1 MKVGFCGLGVM
12 GSPMARHLAS
22 KGHDVVVYNRNSEK
36 AKQWVA
42 KNGGCF
48 ALTPREVGEQSDVVM
63 VCVGN
68 DSDVRSVV
76 LGAVTNGAARKP
88 DSIGT
93 ESLLAGLKPG
103 SVLVDHTTA
112 SATLARE
119 LSAACSAK
127 SVGFIDAPVSGGQA
141 GAENGALTVMCGC
154 DDQKVFERVRPVF
167 DAYAKAC
174 QRMGN
179 AGAGQLTKMV
189 NQICIAGVVSGL
201 SEALNFAMRAGLDAD
216 QVVEVISKGAAQS
229 WQMENR
235 AKTMVR
241 DQYDFGFA
249 VEWMR
254 KDLGICFDEAKIN
267 GADLTMTKLV
277 DALYARVIEMGGSR
291 WDTSSLMKLLT
302 HPKK

>member
-1 MKVGFCGLGVM
+1 MKIGFCGLGVM
-12 GSPMARHLAS
+12 GSPMARHLATA
-22 KGHDVVVYNRNSEK
+22 GHELTVYNRNVEK
-36 AKQWVA
+36 AKHWVA
-42 KNGGCF
+42 TNGGSL
-48 ALTPREVGEQSDVVM
+48 AATPREVAQASDIVM

-68 DSDVRSVV
+68 DDDVRSVV
-76 LGAVTNGAARKP
+76 LGADGV
-88 DSIGT
+88 
-93 ESLLAGLKPG
+93 LAGLKAG

-119 LSAACSAK
+119 LSALCATK
-127 SVGFIDAPVSGGQA
+127 QIGFIDAPVSGGQA

-154 DDQKVFERVRPVF
+154 DDQKVFDRVRPVF

-174 QRMGN
+174 QRMGDS
-179 AGAGQLTKMV
+179 GSGQLTKMV

-201 SEALNFAMRAGLDAD
+201 AEALNFAVRAGLNAD

-235 AKTMVR
+235 SKTMVR
-241 DQYDFGFA
+241 DEFEFGFA
-249 VEWMR
+249 AQWMR
-254 KDLGICFDEAKIN
+254 KDLGICFDEAKNN

-277 DALYARVIEMGGSR
+277 DALYAKVIAMGGAR

-302 HPKK
+302 HPEK

>member
-1 MKVGFCGLGVM
+1 MKIGFCGLGVM
-12 GSPMARHLAS
+12 GSPMARHLSS
-22 KGHDVVVYNRNSEK
+22 KGHELTVYNRNAEK

-42 KNGGCF
+42 ANGGSL
-48 ALTPREVGEQSDVVM
+48 AATPREVAEVSDIVM

-68 DSDVRSVV
+68 DDDVRSVV
-76 LGAVTNGAARKP
+76 LGADGV
-88 DSIGT
+88 
-93 ESLLAGLKPG
+93 LAGLKTG

-119 LSAACSAK
+119 LSALCATK
-127 SVGFIDAPVSGGQA
+127 QIGFIDAPVSGGQA

-154 DDQKVFERVRPVF
+154 DDQKVFDRVRPVF

-174 QRMGN
+174 LRMGD

-201 SEALNFAMRAGLDAD
+201 AEALNFAVRAGLDAD

-235 AKTMVR
+235 SKTMVR
-241 DQYDFGFA
+241 DQFEFGFA
-249 VEWMR
+249 AQWMR
-254 KDLGICFDEAKIN
+254 KDLGICFDEAKNN

-277 DALYARVIEMGGSR
+277 DELYAKVIAMGGAR

-302 HPKK
+302 HPEK